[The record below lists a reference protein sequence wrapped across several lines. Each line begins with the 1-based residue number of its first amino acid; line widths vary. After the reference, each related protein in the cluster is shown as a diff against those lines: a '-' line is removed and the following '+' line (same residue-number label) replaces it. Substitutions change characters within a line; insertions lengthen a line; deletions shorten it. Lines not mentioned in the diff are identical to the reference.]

1 MTAPDVALLLLR
13 VVVGG
18 IYLAHG
24 ARKLGAWSDS
34 GFGAFRASIARRG
47 YRPATA
53 WAAAA
58 VGAEIGG
65 GILAILGLLTPV
77 GAALLLAQSVT
88 IVGLVRSRGFWVEV
102 MGVEYPLL
110 LATGAL
116 AVGLLG
122 AGGLSV
128 DAALGLAWD
137 PWVAI
142 GAAAVAV
149 LGALAG
155 MALRRPPPDPAE
167 APR

>member
-1 MTAPDVALLLLR
+1 
-13 VVVGG
+13 
-18 IYLAHG
+18 
-24 ARKLGAWSDS
+24 
-34 GFGAFRASIARRG
+34 
-47 YRPATA
+47 
-53 WAAAA
+53 
-58 VGAEIGG
+58 
-65 GILAILGLLTPV
+65 
-77 GAALLLAQSVT
+77 
-88 IVGLVRSRGFWVEV
+88 